1 MIYGLVCMNVITAC
15 GVEAEHFVPAMI
27 TCIRKCKGGYT
38 TAPPQGSYAYDNLQ
52 FTFHSWSVSTS
63 STVYLPAVSGG
74 GGRNLRIL
82 KTIQCQTRE
91 IKWLPWIEV

>member
-1 MIYGLVCMNVITAC
+1 MLPSTIYNLHSTVGLYGLYLP
-15 GVEAEHFVPAMI
+15 H
-27 TCIRKCKGGYT
+27 
-38 TAPPQGSYAYDNLQ
+38 LQ
-52 FTFHSWSVSTS
+52 